1 MKTQTTSN
9 KSNEAFYIDKEIKK
23 QLLKGQEAIK
33 IAGQDRIYLITGKEG
48 AGKSLLAIQVGW
60 FIDNNLSLDDI
71 TMTPDEFFNKVR
83 NTNKKVVVGDEIF
96 AGLSSKSALT
106 KENKK
111 LVRLLIECRQRGLTI
126 ILCIPS
132 IFLLEKYVAIFR
144 SHALFNVQISK
155 KNYNN
160 RFYKV
165 YNYKNKKLL
174 YMLGHK
180 YMSYSKPI
188 IYKKHRFYGNFPPT
202 IKKEDYEA
210 KHENTFKE
218 VKEKERAEESNI
230 TYERNILLKYL
241 HKTKKTPYK
250 VIISL
255 FKEFDIPIDKST
267 ISKATKN
274 LPKIPEK
281 LN

>member
-1 MKTQTTSN
+1 MKIQTTSN
-9 KSNEAFYIDKEIKK
+9 KSNEPFYIDKKIKK

-33 IAGQDRIYLITGKEG
+33 VAGQDRIYLITGKEG
-48 AGKSLLAIQVGW
+48 AGKSLLAIQCGW
-60 FIDNNLSLDDI
+60 FVDNNINIDDI
-71 TMTPDEFFNKVR
+71 TMTPEEFSNKVI
-83 NTNKKVVVGDEIF
+83 NTKKKVVIGDEIF
-96 AGLSSKSALT
+96 AGLSSKGALS

-126 ILCIPS
+126 FLCIPS

-144 SHALFNVQISK
+144 SHALFNVQISRK
-155 KNYNN
+155 SYTN

-202 IKKEDYEA
+202 ITKEEYESKKSI
-210 KHENTFKE
+210 TFKGK
-218 VKEKERAEESNI
+218 KEKENQEENNI

-241 HKTKKTPYK
+241 HNTKKMPYK
-250 VIISL
+250 SMIELFGEYNIS
-255 FKEFDIPIDKST
+255 ITKSA
-267 ISKATKN
+267 ISIATRN
-274 LPKIPEK
+274 LPKYGK
-281 LN
+281 S

>member
-1 MKTQTTSN
+1 MKTATTLN
-9 KSNEAFYIDKEIKK
+9 DPFYIDKKIKK

-33 IAGQDRIYLITGKEG
+33 VASQDRIYLITGKEG
-48 AGKSLLAIQVGW
+48 AGKSLLAIQFGW
-60 FIDNNLSLDDI
+60 FIDNNLSLEDI
-71 TMTPDEFFNKVR
+71 TMTSEEFENKVR
-83 NTNKKVVVGDEIF
+83 NTKKKVVIGDEIF
-96 AGLSSKSALT
+96 AGLSSKGALT
-106 KENKK
+106 KENKR

-126 ILCIPS
+126 FLCVPS
-132 IFLLEKYVAIFR
+132 IFLLEKYITIFR

-165 YNYKNKKLL
+165 YNDKNKKLL

-188 IYKKHRFYGNFPPT
+188 IYEKHRFYGKFPPT
-202 IKKEDYEA
+202 IRKEDYETKKA
-210 KHENTFKE
+210 MAFKE
-218 VKEKERAEESNI
+218 KKGKEYTEESNI

-255 FKEFDIPIDKST
+255 FKEFNIPIDKST

-274 LPKIPEK
+274 LPKIP
-281 LN
+281 